1 MLLLLF
7 SPAISRFV
15 AADSFRKVTTNQDD
29 GFDATWIMRFA
40 QSGEATSRS
49 KSKVKQAN
57 RKKTSQELAR
67 TIADSTV
74 STQKLVEGRPT
85 HASLRQDGT
94 MPLLKCCIGEGAER
108 CQASQIP
115 LFPVFPVAGLASCPL
130 L

>member
-49 KSKVKQAN
+49 KSKVKQAS
-57 RKKTSQELAR
+57 RKKQPR
-67 TIADSTV
+67 TGADSTV

-115 LFPVFPVAGLASCPL
+115 LFPVFPVAGLASCPWL
-130 L
+130 